1 MIGIL
6 AEWGAV
12 TPTELGW
19 LALIAFVAGMVRGF
33 SGFALSAMVM
43 ATAVLILPPVA
54 LIPICWWL
62 EMCASVLM
70 MRGGWADADRRV
82 ALGLVLTSAIG
93 VPFGLS
99 LTMAVSPDTSRII
112 ALGLLITLAALQ
124 LARIRMAF
132 LATNPGLYGAGFTAG
147 IATGIAGVGGMV
159 VALYVLAREAP
170 ARQMRGSLVLFLF
183 GGSVT
188 SMATL
193 LYFGVMDWTAVQR
206 GLILAPAVALGVL
219 LGQRLF
225 IPRLE
230 QYYKPFCLTL
240 LLALAALSLIRTL
253 A

>member
-1 MIGIL
+1 MSGTL
-6 AEWGAV
+6 ADWATV
-12 TPTELGW
+12 TPVEFGW
-19 LALIAFVAGMVRGF
+19 LLLIAFAAGLVRGF

-43 ATAVLILPPVA
+43 ATAVTILPPVE

-70 MRGGWADADRRV
+70 MKGGWADADRKV

-93 VPFGLS
+93 VPFGLT
-99 LTMAVSPDTSRII
+99 LTMAVSPEASKVL
-112 ALGLLITLAALQ
+112 ALGLLITLAAMQ
-124 LARIRMAF
+124 LAKIRLAF

-147 IATGIAGVGGMV
+147 IATGLAGVGGMV

-225 IPRLE
+225 TPRLE
-230 QYYKPFCLTL
+230 PYYKPFCLSL
-240 LLALAALSLIRTL
+240 LLALAGLSLIRTL